1 VPTAPAEH
9 PAPRSIEP
17 PSARAAGTSAAGAG
31 PGGSLHGG
39 ADARTR
45 LASRASH
52 ERWLARA
59 DEWWPT
65 LLIAGV
71 LCFVA
76 FVAGGGLNLGDM
88 TTVEIALTLG
98 SGAIAIAAVLLG
110 PVGMRAYGA
119 WPLAL
124 LIALAALTALSVVWS
139 VQPDDSFKD
148 AGRMLAY
155 CGVFGAAVVLARTV
169 PGRWPAVLGGVVLA
183 AVVVCGYALLT
194 KVFPDQL
201 DAGDIYSRL
210 RAPYSYWNAIGLT
223 AAMGAIGCMWLGA
236 RRTGHALLSAL
247 AYPAMGLMLLT
258 LMLAYSRGALV
269 ALVLG
274 LVLWFCIVPLRLR
287 GAAILISGAVLA
299 GAVIAWDF
307 SRHALNTDNVELAAR
322 TSAGH
327 QLGALIAV
335 MLVLLTLVGLAFGF
349 WTGRNAPSIISRRRA
364 GALLLSL
371 LAVVILAGAGA
382 LAASHRGFTGS
393 ISHDVH
399 SLTDPHAAVPSN
411 TPGRLTAVG
420 SVRARYWNEA
430 LKVFKAH
437 PALGAGAEGYATA
450 RLRYRTETLDVRH
463 AHGYVVQTLADL
475 GIVGLALTLV
485 LLFVWI
491 AAAGRST
498 HPFNRRWTSWAALRG
513 WLDRSASGDY
523 PAWRRLT
530 VAGRPVRYTAERVA
544 MLSMLCLVV
553 VFGIHSLADWTWYVP
568 GNACVALLCAGW
580 LAGRGPLSAAE
591 PTATSAADPAVAGAT
606 PEASPAAGAAGGLL
620 EASPAGGGAGAGAT
634 LAASPA
640 GAVDREGGDRL
651 PPAARLSDLRARLT
665 SGALGPLRMAVAAA
679 IVIGALLAA
688 WVQGQPQRSADAAQ
702 QALAQLGRNPHGA
715 LASAQTAVSRDPL
728 SAQALFTLSAVQQ
741 SAGAPALAR
750 ATLQRAARLQPSN
763 PQTWLTLGEYDLTR
777 NPRAAVQELE
787 AAIYLDPESVA
798 PEAIAAGN
806 PGAVAIQNDYV
817 QALRAASA
825 QESAARARARRR
837 AARARHR
844 STQRAASRRAATGA
858 H

>member
-9 PAPRSIEP
+9 PAP
-17 PSARAAGTSAAGAG
+17 SAAGAQPPPSAG
-31 PGGSLHGG
+31 AHAPGETPQAS
-39 ADARTR
+39 ADDP
-45 LASRASH
+45 SRADSPAAR

-59 DEWWPT
+59 DAWWPT
-65 LLIAGV
+65 LLIAGA

-76 FVAGGGLNLGDM
+76 FVAGGGLNLSDM
-88 TTVEIALTLG
+88 TTVELALTLG
-98 SGAIAIAAVLLG
+98 CAAIAVAAVLLG
-110 PVGMRAYGA
+110 PARMRAYGA
-119 WPLAL
+119 WPLGL
-124 LIALAALTALSVVWS
+124 LVAFTALTALSVVWS

-155 CGVFGAAVVLARTV
+155 CGVFGAAIVLARTV
-169 PGRWPAVLGGVVLA
+169 PDRWPAVLGGIVLA

-223 AAMGAIGCMWLGA
+223 AAMGAIGCLWLGA
-236 RRTGHALLSAL
+236 RRSGHALLSAL

-258 LMLAYSRGALV
+258 VMLAYSRGALV

-287 GAAILISGAVLA
+287 SAAILISSAVLA
-299 GAVIAWDF
+299 GAVVAWDF
-307 SRHALNTDNVELAAR
+307 STHALNTDSVELAAR

-327 QLGALIAV
+327 RLGALIAL

-364 GALLLSL
+364 GALLLGL

-393 ISHDVH
+393 ISHGVH

-430 LKVFKAH
+430 LKVFQAD

-485 LLFVWI
+485 LLLAWM

-498 HPFNRRWTSWAALRG
+498 HPFNRRWTSWATLRG
-513 WLDRSASGDY
+513 WLDRSGSGGY

-530 VAGRPVRYTAERVA
+530 VAGRPAPYTAERVA

-580 LAGRGPLSAAE
+580 LAGRGPLGANAEGDEAA
-591 PTATSAADPAVAGAT
+591 
-606 PEASPAAGAAGGLL
+606 
-620 EASPAGGGAGAGAT
+620 AGAT

-640 GAVDREGGDRL
+640 GSVQSDGGERVR
-651 PPAARLSDLRARLT
+651 PAARPSDLRARL
-665 SGALGPLRMAVAAA
+665 SPAALGPLRMGVAAA
-679 IVIGALLAA
+679 IVVGALLAA
-688 WVQGQPQRSADAAQ
+688 WAQWQPQRSADASQ
-702 QALAQLGRNPHGA
+702 QALAKLAHDPRAA
-715 LASAQTAVSRDPL
+715 LASARTAVARDPL
-728 SAQALFTLSAVQQ
+728 SAQALFTLAAVQQ
-741 SAGAPALAR
+741 AAGAPAAAR
-750 ATLQRAARLQPSN
+750 ATLGRAVHLQPSN
-763 PQTWLTLGEYDLTR
+763 PQTWLALGEYDLTR
-777 NPRAAVQELE
+777 NPRAAVHELE
-787 AAIYLDPESVA
+787 ATIYLNPESVA

-806 PGAVAIQNDYV
+806 PQAITIQNDYV

-825 QESAARARARRR
+825 QEAAATARAKALRR
-837 AARARHR
+837 AAKARRAHRARHR
-844 STQRAASRRAATGA
+844 SAQKAARQRSAPA

>member
-1 VPTAPAEH
+1 VPTAPAEQ
-9 PAPRSIEP
+9 P
-17 PSARAAGTSAAGAG
+17 PVAAGVA
-31 PGGSLHGG
+31 PLGGDVSTGGRDALDRRVNGRARRGG
-39 ADARTR
+39 AEQR
-45 LASRASH
+45 

-59 DEWWPT
+59 DAWLAT
-65 LLIAGV
+65 LLVAGV

-76 FVAGGGLNLGDM
+76 FVAGGGLNLSDM
-88 TTVEIALTLG
+88 TIVEIALTLG
-98 SGAIAIAAVLLG
+98 SGLIAATAVLLG
-110 PVGMRAYGA
+110 PAGIRAYGA

-124 LIALAALTALSVVWS
+124 LLAFTALTALSVVWS

-155 CGVFGAAVVLARTV
+155 CGVFGACIVLARTL
-169 PGRWPAVLGGVVLA
+169 PARWPAVLGGVVLA

-194 KVFPDQL
+194 KVFPAQF
-201 DAGDIYSRL
+201 DAGDIYARL

-223 AAMGAIGCMWLGA
+223 AAMGAIACLWLGA
-236 RRTGHALLSAL
+236 RRAGHALVSAL

-274 LVLWFCIVPLRLR
+274 LALWFCVVPLRLR

-299 GAVIAWDF
+299 GAVVAWDF
-307 SRHALNTDNVELAAR
+307 STHALNTDSVQLAAR

-327 QLGALIAV
+327 RLGALILL
-335 MLVLLTLVGLAFGF
+335 MLLLLTLVGLAFGF

-371 LAVVILAGAGA
+371 LAVVVLAFAGA

-393 ISHDVH
+393 ISHGVH
-399 SLTDPHAAVPSN
+399 SLTDPHAAVPPN

-475 GIVGLALTLV
+475 GIVGLSLTLA
-485 LLFVWI
+485 LLFAWL
-491 AAAGRST
+491 ATAGRAT
-498 HPFNRRWTSWAALRG
+498 HPFNRSWTGWASVRG
-513 WLDRSASGDY
+513 WLASDASRGH
-523 PAWRRLT
+523 PAWRALT
-530 VAGRPVRYTAERVA
+530 VQGRPAAYTAERVGA
-544 MLSMLCLVV
+544 LTMLCVVV

-580 LAGRGPLSAAE
+580 LAGRGPLQARA
-591 PTATSAADPAVAGAT
+591 TAD
-606 PEASPAAGAAGGLL
+606 L
-620 EASPAGGGAGAGAT
+620 
-634 LAASPA
+634 PA
-640 GAVDREGGDRL
+640 GAVALGETAPTPGPRAGRPRGTQE
-651 PPAARLSDLRARLT
+651 LRARLRP
-665 SGALGPLRMAVAAA
+665 SALGPLRIGVATA
-679 IVIGALLAA
+679 IVLGALLAA
-688 WVQGQPQRSADAAQ
+688 WAQWQPQRSSDASQ
-702 QALAQLGRNPHGA
+702 QALAKLARDPRGA
-715 LASAQTAVSRDPL
+715 LASAQSAVSRDPL
-728 SAQALFTLSAVQQ
+728 SAQALFTLAAVQRA
-741 SAGAPALAR
+741 AGKPALAR
-750 ATLQRAARLQPSN
+750 ATLQRAVRLQPSN

-777 NPRAAVQELE
+777 RPRAALQELE
-787 AAIYLDPESVA
+787 AAIYLNPESVA
-798 PEAIAAGN
+798 PEAIAASN
-806 PGAVAIQNDYV
+806 PEAIAVQNDYV
-817 QALRAASA
+817 QAYRAASA
-825 QESAARARARRR
+825 QATAAEAQRAREAHKRRAAQRAARRR
-837 AARARHR
+837 AAA
-844 STQRAASRRAATGA
+844 RRAARK